1 MAKAAKAHDK
11 EARRQRQQE
20 LQRQSADMRRHDRQ
34 RRTLLKGTGIVAA
47 VIVLAGA
54 FFFSQQSGGST
65 AQAAVTSSL
74 GTPTA
79 DIPSPPTG
87 QFQPTGMMLRKQGK
101 PEVLFIGALYCPFCA
116 SERWA
121 IVKALDQ
128 FGAWSNLGSSESAA
142 GSGGFALIPTY
153 DLLHAT
159 YRSRYV
165 SLVARDTEDR
175 AGKPLQQLSPQQQNL
190 FNRYDSGG
198 GIPMVLVAD
207 HVMLGAGYQP
217 SAIDGKSF
225 HTVQAGLKRDAP
237 AGFVHDINAE
247 ANVIT
252 AYLCRADGGKPAAT
266 CTRPAVKQI
275 LRAVK

>member
-1 MAKAAKAHDK
+1 MAKATRAHDK
-11 EARRQRQQE
+11 EARRQQQQE
-20 LQRQSADMRRHDRQ
+20 LRRQSMEAARRDRR
-34 RRTLLKGTGIVAA
+34 RRTVLKGAGIVAA

-54 FFFSQQSGGST
+54 FVVSQQSGGST
-65 AQAAVTSSL
+65 AQAAVSSSL
-74 GTPTA
+74 GTPTT
-79 DIPSPPTG
+79 DIPSPPAG
-87 QFQPTGMMLRKQGK
+87 QYKSTGMMLRLNGK
-101 PEVLFIGALYCPFCA
+101 PELLFVGALYCPFCA

-121 IVKALDQ
+121 IVKSLDQ
-128 FGAWSNLGSSESAA
+128 FGTWSNLHSSESAS

-165 SLVARDTEDR
+165 SLVTRDIEDR
-175 AGKPLQQLSPQQQNL
+175 ASKPLQQLSPEQQNL
-190 FNRYDSGG
+190 FNRYDPGG

-225 HTVQAGLKRDAP
+225 HTVQAGLKQDAR

-252 AYLCRADGGKPAAT
+252 AYLCRADGGKPATA
-266 CTRPAVKQI
+266 CTRPAVKHI
-275 LRAVK
+275 LSTVK